1 MKRENLI
8 IYLLIN
14 NTKDAFVKLITNIGL
29 EDFKNEYNRII
40 FEKIK
45 EIEDVSEAK
54 VMKTIAN
61 IEDEKLQRHVS
72 ELMVSD
78 YEITSVQKCIDELLL
93 TYNKDRLNNRKLE
106 IIKALERK
114 DLNKE
119 EVASLEQELSTIIVE
134 LARRK

>member
-1 MKRENLI
+1 
-8 IYLLIN
+8 
-14 NTKDAFVKLITNIGL
+14 
-29 EDFKNEYNRII
+29 
-40 FEKIK
+40 
-45 EIEDVSEAK
+45 
-54 VMKTIAN
+54 
-61 IEDEKLQRHVS
+61 
-72 ELMVSD
+72 MVSD

>member
-1 MKRENLI
+1 
-8 IYLLIN
+8 
-14 NTKDAFVKLITNIGL
+14 
-29 EDFKNEYNRII
+29 
-40 FEKIK
+40 
-45 EIEDVSEAK
+45 
-54 VMKTIAN
+54 MKTIAN
-61 IEDEKLQRHVS
+61 IEDENLQRHVS